1 MRRFPL
7 KSWQSSK
14 GNNAVAGR
22 YAHLSVD
29 AGDDPKLSV
38 RARRL
43 ITAADAVF
51 VSSASIWEMAI
62 KAGKGKLDVDVDL
75 LVDEI
80 KASKYRELPVRA
92 THGAAVRHL
101 PHHHGDPFDR
111 LLVAQAWCE
120 PLLLVTADSH
130 LAQYGESRILTV

>member
-1 MRRFPL
+1 MRL
-7 KSWQSSK
+7 
-14 GNNAVAGR
+14 
-22 YAHLSVD
+22 LVD
-29 AGDDPKLSV
+29 THIFLWMWGHDPKLSV

-43 ITAADAVF
+43 ITCADAVF

-62 KAGKGKLDVDVDL
+62 KAGKGKLDVDVDR
-75 LVDEI
+75 LVGEI
-80 KASKYRELPVRA
+80 KTSKYRELPARA

-130 LAQYGESRILTV
+130 LAQYGASRILTV